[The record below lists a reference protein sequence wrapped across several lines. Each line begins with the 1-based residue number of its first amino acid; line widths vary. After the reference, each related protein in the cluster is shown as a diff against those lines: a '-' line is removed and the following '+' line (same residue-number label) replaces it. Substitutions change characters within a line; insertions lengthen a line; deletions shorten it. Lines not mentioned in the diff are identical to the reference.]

1 MLDASTSIYN
11 LEYNR
16 ICTPSSKFSTF
27 LQLLFVNEC
36 KKILQI
42 LNLLINLVIIFN
54 NSCSI
59 HRKCQDFYGVH
70 VYLRSNRISL
80 LPTPSNIYSPRVNFT
95 IYLHFLT
102 THLLT
107 LESTFPNLL
116 HNLFLCNP
124 SRYFFFTWLF
134 STGFDPRSLGALNVS
149 QPTYPLDHDA
159 PPPSKYFSHFVP
171 ILSTTFSMKVL
182 YLVMN

>member
-1 MLDASTSIYN
+1 MALYTIILSTSISDLTNIRDGQCSMHQPRSITSNIIVYAHPVPN
-11 LEYNR
+11 SAHFYDYY
-16 ICTPSSKFSTF
+16 
-27 LQLLFVNEC
+27 LLMNV

-80 LPTPSNIYSPRVNFT
+80 LPTPSNIYSPRVILSLRVNFT

-102 THLLT
+102 THPLP

-116 HNLFLCNP
+116 HNLFLRNP
-124 SRYFFFTWLF
+124 SRYFFFT
-134 STGFDPRSLGALNVS
+134 
-149 QPTYPLDHDA
+149 
-159 PPPSKYFSHFVP
+159 
-171 ILSTTFSMKVL
+171 
-182 YLVMN
+182 

>member
-1 MLDASTSIYN
+1 MALYTIILLTSISDLTNIRDGQCSMHQPRSITSNIIVYAHPVPNSAHFYN
-11 LEYNR
+11 YY
-16 ICTPSSKFSTF
+16 
-27 LQLLFVNEC
+27 LLMNG

-59 HRKCQDFYGVH
+59 HRKCQDFYGVL

-124 SRYFFFTWLF
+124 SRYFFFT
-134 STGFDPRSLGALNVS
+134 
-149 QPTYPLDHDA
+149 
-159 PPPSKYFSHFVP
+159 
-171 ILSTTFSMKVL
+171 
-182 YLVMN
+182 